1 MNNYYIGIMSGTS
14 LDGIDAVLS
23 HISETG
29 KTEVLAHTELE
40 MDDSLRNAYFSLQ
53 TSSANELHNEAL
65 AANQLAIHY
74 SLAVQQTLKKAQL
87 KASDIIAIG
96 AHGQTIRHQPQM
108 YDGFGYTRQ
117 SLNPA
122 LLAEIS
128 QIDVIADFRSRDIA
142 AGGQGAPLVPAFH
155 YAQFAGNT
163 PQAVLNIG
171 GISNLSL
178 LSPKNQAEVIGFD
191 SGPGNALMDYWASR
205 HLNKRFDESG
215 TWAKS
220 GTPIDALLTHMLNDA
235 YFSLTPPKS
244 TGRDLFNPAWLERQ
258 LQETHLT
265 SSKAED
271 IQATLLA
278 LCAHSIA
285 NDLKKYAP
293 HTLELFICGG
303 GIKNK
308 ALVELI
314 SELCPHIPKNNIKST
329 ATLGIDP
336 QAMEAAAFS
345 WLAWAHKTK
354 QPANLPA
361 VTGAK
366 GSRILGA
373 HYPA

>member
-23 HISETG
+23 HISATG
-29 KTEVLAHTELE
+29 KTKVLIHTELE
-40 MDDSLRNAYFSLQ
+40 MDDSLRKIYFDLQ
-53 TSSANELHNEAL
+53 SPSANEIHNEAL
-65 AANQLAIHY
+65 AANQLALHY
-74 SLAVQQTLKKAQL
+74 HLAVQKTLKSAEL
-87 KASDIIAIG
+87 KSSDIIAIG

-108 YDGFGYTRQ
+108 HDGFGYTWQ
-117 SLNPA
+117 SLNAA

-128 QIDVIADFRSRDIA
+128 EIDVIADFRSRDIA

-163 PQAVLNIG
+163 PKVVLNIG

-178 LSPKNQAEVIGFD
+178 LSAKNQIEVIGFD

-205 HLNKRFDESG
+205 HLNKRFDENG

-220 GTPIDALLTHMLNDA
+220 GKPIDALLKHMLNDS
-235 YFSLTPPKS
+235 YFSLKPPKS
-244 TGRDLFNPAWLERQ
+244 TGRDLFNPSWLERQ
-258 LQETHLT
+258 LQETHLA
-265 SSKAED
+265 SSKPED

-293 HTLELFICGG
+293 DAQELFICGG
-303 GIKNK
+303 GIKNQ
-308 ALVELI
+308 ALVEHI
-314 SELCPHIPKNNIKST
+314 SELCSHISRSNIKST
-329 ATLGIDP
+329 SDLGIDP

-361 VTGAK
+361 ATGAK
-366 GSRILGA
+366 GQRILGA

>member
-29 KTEVLAHTELE
+29 KTEVLIHTELE
-40 MDDSLRNAYFSLQ
+40 MDDSLRNTYFDLQ
-53 TSSANELHNEAL
+53 SPSANELHNEAL

-74 SLAVQQTLKKAQL
+74 HRAIQKTLKQAQL
-87 KASDIIAIG
+87 TPSDIIAIG

-108 YDGFGYTRQ
+108 HDGLGYTWQ

-122 LLAEIS
+122 LLAELS
-128 QIDVIADFRSRDIA
+128 QIDVIADFRSRDVA

-163 PQAVLNIG
+163 PRAVLNIG

-178 LSPKNQAEVIGFD
+178 ISPKNQAEVIGFD
-191 SGPGNALMDYWASR
+191 SGPGNALMDYWASI
-205 HLNKRFDESG
+205 HLNKRFDENG
-215 TWAKS
+215 AWAQS
-220 GTPIDALLTHMLNDA
+220 GTPIDDLLQHMLQDP

-244 TGRDLFNPAWLERQ
+244 TGRDLFNHSWLERQ
-258 LQETHLT
+258 LQETNLA
-265 SSKAED
+265 SSKSED
-271 IQATLLA
+271 IQATLLS
-278 LCAHSIA
+278 LCAQSIA

-293 HTLELFICGG
+293 ETQELFICGG
-303 GIKNK
+303 GIKNTT
-308 ALVELI
+308 LVERI
-314 SELCPHIPKNNIKST
+314 SELCSHIPKNNIKST
-329 ATLGIDP
+329 AELGIDP

-366 GSRILGA
+366 GTRILGA